1 MPSPCLSGGVR
12 KSKSRRLLHD
22 EATPN
27 IMQTVKTSLTYYKWE
42 ALSDRACSPGMCPEF
57 DPFPK
62 LKEPLRGEEIP
73 VFRNMECSNDRLN
86 SLTPVD
92 N

>member
-12 KSKSRRLLHD
+12 KSKSRCPLHD
-22 EATPN
+22 EVTPN

-42 ALSDRACSPGMCPEF
+42 ALSDPNCSPDMCPEF

-62 LKEPLRGEEIP
+62 LKKPLRGEEIP
-73 VFRNMECSNDRLN
+73 VFRKMECSDDRRN
-86 SLTPVD
+86 NLTPVD